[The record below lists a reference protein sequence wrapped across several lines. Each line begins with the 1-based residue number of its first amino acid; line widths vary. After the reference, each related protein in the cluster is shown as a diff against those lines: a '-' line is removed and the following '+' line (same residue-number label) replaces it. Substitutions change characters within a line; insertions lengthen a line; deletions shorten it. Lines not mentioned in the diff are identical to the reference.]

1 MASVELHGVTL
12 DYAIYSV
19 RAQSLRSAAM
29 NLAVGGRLLRN
40 QSDTTVVRALSN
52 VSFKLGDGDRLGIIG
67 HNGSGKTTLLRVL
80 SGIYEPE
87 HGLVDIRGKL
97 VSMLSASVGL
107 DFEAPGTQNI
117 RNLAMLQGMSKKDI
131 EQRLPRIV
139 EFSELGAY
147 IHMPIK
153 SYSFGMLTRLVFSV
167 AVESDADI
175 LIMDEWLSAGDA
187 SFMAKAG
194 KRVDRLIER
203 AKIMIIATHD
213 IGLVRNHCNKVLV
226 LNAGQTVYFGPT
238 QDYFQQLAAAAE

>member
-19 RAQSLRSAAM
+19 RAQSLRSAAV

-52 VSFKLGDGDRLGIIG
+52 ISFRLQEGDRLGIVG

-80 SGIYEPE
+80 SGIYEPNQ
-87 HGLVDIRGKL
+87 GVIDIRGKV

-117 RNLAMLQGMSKKDI
+117 RNMAMLQGMSKRQI
-131 EQRLPRIV
+131 EERLPRIV

-147 IHMPIK
+147 IHMPVK
-153 SYSFGMLTRLVFSV
+153 TYSFGMLTRLVFSV
-167 AVESDADI
+167 AVESEADV

-187 SFMAKAG
+187 AFMARAG
-194 KRVDRLIER
+194 ARVDRLVER
-203 AKIMIIATHD
+203 AKILILATHD
-213 IGLVRNHCNKVLV
+213 ETLVRYHCNKVLA
-226 LNAGQTVYFGPT
+226 LSGGQTVYFGPT
-238 QDYFQQLAAAAE
+238 QDYYQQHAAA